1 MNDIISCR
9 QVSRQLER
17 IPRRDGGEV
26 RILCCAYLFVSATSR
41 SHTSTE
47 NISEKNR
54 SGGASAGRDVYGPV
68 GCEKAGHC
76 GSVSLPTV

>member
-1 MNDIISCR
+1 MNDIFSCR

-17 IPRRDGGEV
+17 IPQRDGGEV
-26 RILCCAYLFVSATSR
+26 RLLCCAYLFVSATSR

-47 NISEKNR
+47 NISEKNC
-54 SGGASAGRDVYGPV
+54 SGGLSVGRDVCGPV

-76 GSVSLPTV
+76 GSASLPTV